1 MQQKSKPSRVGGI
14 DGLRALSIIAILIY
28 HLNLPW
34 LPSGHM
40 GVVVFL
46 VLSGYFATITLVR
59 SLNKDT
65 RPFPMKLA
73 VIWGRRLLRIVPSV
87 VALVA
92 IVGTLCAVFNHVLLT
107 KMRPDV
113 LPSLAFF
120 LNWSYIIRDV
130 SYFDMI
136 GGTSPL
142 LHLWYIGV
150 DLQFFLAWTLALAIL
165 LKRGERFARV
175 CTLLLTIA
183 SAVCMALL
191 YVPQADPSR
200 VYYGTDTRA
209 FSLLLGSWLALA
221 FPLGKKPEVLGQ
233 LFVKPVSR
241 NGRHTD
247 GRVRATVSSQ
257 LLGIIA
263 FGGIVAS
270 MALIPADSTLWYRG
284 GMLVLSLVATFFV
297 ATMLVPG
304 SILAAILGIAPLRA
318 LGRRSFALYLWH
330 YPIFLLMSAQM
341 STTVW
346 YLRLA
351 AVGVALVAAEL
362 SMRLVEQSYPS
373 LLTSHAPQ
381 QNDSVSEEKSPKKR
395 KKKSKSETRKERRRQ
410 RARELEL
417 AKRQQELKRRR
428 ICAAVSTLIVAGTGA
443 FTYHAL
449 ATTADASLV
458 PEESLVSTGVAADQ
472 AIDVSARKQQ
482 IEKEGTST
490 PKNDSTS
497 SSSSNANATEEAKTE
512 TAAKK
517 KAEAEAQ
524 KKAQEEAAKPKAVT
538 VTTSTILHAPES
550 ERSKGLVDPLLI
562 GDSVPGDAGDDLV
575 PNGAGWDTRL
585 PDALID
591 TFIGRSPY
599 QSLEVL
605 RGYMNQNVIGKIIV
619 MACFSNSTPS
629 IDTLNAMVE
638 AAGSERQ
645 IFLVGT
651 VNPDG
656 FQEEANANLQD
667 TANRFAN
674 VHYVDWPAVLEGH
687 LKEYLWADATHL
699 RPEGAAV
706 YVQMVVNAIAQEMVN
721 AGGTTSEG

>member
-1 MQQKSKPSRVGGI
+1 MQQKSKPSRIGGI
-14 DGLRALSIIAILIY
+14 DGLRALSIVAILIY

-46 VLSGYFATITLVR
+46 VLSGYFGTTTLVR

-65 RPFPMKLA
+65 QSLPVKLGS
-73 VIWGRRLLRIVPSV
+73 IWGRRLLRIVPSV

-92 IVGTLCAVFNHVLLT
+92 VVGTLCAVFNHVLLT

-120 LNWSYIIRDV
+120 LNWSYIIRNV

-165 LKRGERFARV
+165 LKRGRRFARV
-175 CTLLLTIA
+175 CALLLA
-183 SAVCMALL
+183 VVSAVCMALL

-221 FPLGKKPEVLGQ
+221 FPLGERPEVLGR
-233 LFVKPVSR
+233 LFVKPVSK

-247 GRVRATVSSQ
+247 GRVKATVTSQ
-257 LLGIIA
+257 LLGVIA
-263 FGGIVAS
+263 FAGIVAG
-270 MALIPADSTLWYRG
+270 MALIPADSALWYRG
-284 GMLVLSLVATFFV
+284 GMFVFSLVATFL
-297 ATMLVPG
+297 AAAMLAPG

-318 LGRRSFALYLWH
+318 LGKRSFALYLWH
-330 YPIFLLMSAQM
+330 YPIILLMAAQM
-341 STTVW
+341 SITVW

-351 AVGVALVAAEL
+351 AVVVACVAAEL

-373 LLTSHAPQ
+373 LLTSRTPQ
-381 QNDSVSEEKSPKKR
+381 QDEIVNEEKPRKKR
-395 KKKSKSETRKERRRQ
+395 KKSKSQTRQERRRQ

-417 AKRQQELKRRR
+417 AKRQQELKRKR

-449 ATTADASLV
+449 ATTPDASLV
-458 PEESLVSTGVAADQ
+458 PEESLVSTGVAANQ

-482 IEKEGTST
+482 IEKEGGSAS
-490 PKNDSTS
+490 KNDSAS
-497 SSSSNANATEEAKTE
+497 NSSSNAKATEEAKAE

-517 KAEAEAQ
+517 KAEADAQ

-550 ERSKGLVDPLLI
+550 ERSKGIVDPLLI

-629 IDTLNAMVE
+629 IETLNAMVE

-667 TANRFAN
+667 TASRFAN